1 MNQMQMKYPEA
12 RIKTGISEKLLIVLM
27 SLFLLFH
34 LSAQNSKLVVT
45 TSINLI
51 DGTIAPYNTVQPGDT
66 IFLEAGIRNKLL
78 IRNFTGSVQKPI
90 TFINKAGI
98 VNISTDDYYGISI
111 SNCRYFRFSG
121 MGTSTD
127 YYGIQITKVLVGAG
141 MGISSMSS
149 DIEIDHI
156 LIKNCLTAG
165 IYAKT
170 DPTCT
175 NNVSRETFTQFNTII
190 HDNYISNVGN
200 EGMYIGSSFY
210 SGMTINCNG
219 KDSIVMPPI
228 LDGVKIYNNIVKS
241 TGWDGIQVSSASKNC
256 QIYNDSIINDSQAE
270 VSSQMS
276 GIIMGGGSKCDCFN
290 NFISDG
296 KGDGIENHG
305 LGGTNIYNNI
315 IVNAGISY
323 YPNDPTKMKHGI
335 FISDVS
341 VMKDSSFN
349 IIFNNIINAKTDGI
363 RFQSINS
370 KNNLIASNLIFH
382 SGTYNIPSLI
392 DNYVVIPNAL
402 SDVLLKN
409 NFFTKNIQD
418 AGISL
423 TDYTILPGSPLIK
436 KAYYNNMGVQ
446 FDFKYTPRPTGVIS
460 DIGAIMHDA
469 GIDTLSSLSNES
481 ALLFPNPANNLLT
494 IRCLS
499 LTTGMIE
506 FLVYNLTGELVLQ
519 QARQIYTPGVQ
530 EFQVTVD
537 KLASGVFIYSIQNG
551 KQISNG
557 KFIKF
562 K

>member
-1 MNQMQMKYPEA
+1 MKYPEA

-382 SGTYNIPSLI
+382 SGTYNIPSLN

-436 KAYYNNMGVQ
+436 KAYFNNMGVQ

-481 ALLFPNPANNLLT
+481 ALLFPNPAINLLT

>member
-1 MNQMQMKYPEA
+1 MNPTQMKYLA
-12 RIKTGISEKLLIVLM
+12 ALINTGICEKLVIVLM
-27 SLFLLFH
+27 SLFSLFH
-34 LSAQNSKLVVT
+34 LNAQNSKLVVT

-78 IRNFTGSVQKPI
+78 IRNFTGSAQKPI

-121 MGTSTD
+121 MGTSSD

-382 SGTYNIPSLI
+382 SGTYNIPSLN

-436 KAYYNNMGVQ
+436 KAYFNNMGVQ

-481 ALLFPNPANNLLT
+481 ALLFPNPAINLLT

>member
-1 MNQMQMKYPEA
+1 
-12 RIKTGISEKLLIVLM
+12 
-27 SLFLLFH
+27 
-34 LSAQNSKLVVT
+34 
-45 TSINLI
+45 
-51 DGTIAPYNTVQPGDT
+51 
-66 IFLEAGIRNKLL
+66 
-78 IRNFTGSVQKPI
+78 
-90 TFINKAGI
+90 
-98 VNISTDDYYGISI
+98 
-111 SNCRYFRFSG
+111 
-121 MGTSTD
+121 
-127 YYGIQITKVLVGAG
+127 
-141 MGISSMSS
+141 
-149 DIEIDHI
+149 
-156 LIKNCLTAG
+156 
-165 IYAKT
+165 
-170 DPTCT
+170 
-175 NNVSRETFTQFNTII
+175 
-190 HDNYISNVGN
+190 
-200 EGMYIGSSFY
+200 
-210 SGMTINCNG
+210 
-219 KDSIVMPPI
+219 
-228 LDGVKIYNNIVKS
+228 
-241 TGWDGIQVSSASKNC
+241 
-256 QIYNDSIINDSQAE
+256 
-270 VSSQMS
+270 MS

-382 SGTYNIPSLI
+382 TGTYNIPSLN
-392 DNYVVIPNAL
+392 DYYVIIPNAL
-402 SDVLLKN
+402 SDVLLRN

-537 KLASGVFIYSIQNG
+537 KLASGVFIYSIQKG

>member
-1 MNQMQMKYPEA
+1 MKYPEA

>member
-1 MNQMQMKYPEA
+1 MKYPEA

-34 LSAQNSKLVVT
+34 LSAQNRKLVVT

-78 IRNFTGSVQKPI
+78 IRNFTGSAQKPI

-121 MGTSTD
+121 MGTSYD

-537 KLASGVFIYSIQNG
+537 KLASGVFIYSIQKG

>member
-34 LSAQNSKLVVT
+34 LSAQNRKLVVT

-382 SGTYNIPSLI
+382 SGTYNIPSLN

-436 KAYYNNMGVQ
+436 KAYFNNMGVQ

-481 ALLFPNPANNLLT
+481 ALLFPNPAINLLT

>member
-1 MNQMQMKYPEA
+1 MKFPSANITKSVY
-12 RIKTGISEKLLIVLM
+12 EKLLLILM
-27 SLFLLFH
+27 TLFSLINLK
-34 LSAQNSKLVVT
+34 AQNSNLVVNS
-45 TSINLI
+45 SINII
-51 DGTIAPYNTVQPGDT
+51 DGTIAPYSSVHPGDT
-66 IFLEAGIRNKLL
+66 IYIQSGQRNKLL
-78 IRNFTGSVQKPI
+78 IRNFTGSAQKPI
-90 TFINKAGI
+90 TFMNKGGI

-121 MGTSTD
+121 QGTSTD

-141 MGISSMSS
+141 MGVSSMSS

-156 LIKNCLTAG
+156 LIENCLTAG

-175 NNVSRETFTQFNTII
+175 NNISRENFTQFNTII

-219 KDSIVMPPI
+219 KDSLVMPPI

-305 LGGTNIYNNI
+305 LGGTKIFNNI
-315 IVNAGISY
+315 IVNAGITY

-341 VMKDSSFN
+341 AMKDSSVS
-349 IIFNNIINAKTDGI
+349 ILFNNILNAKTDGI
-363 RFQSINS
+363 RFQSING

-382 SGTYNIPSLI
+382 SGNNNIPSLI
-392 DNYVVIPNAL
+392 DNYVIIPNAS
-402 SDVLLKN
+402 SDVQLKN
-409 NFFTKNIQD
+409 NYFTKNILE

-423 TDYTILPGSPLIK
+423 SDYTILPGSPLIK
-436 KAYYNNMGVQ
+436 KAYSNNMGVD
-446 FDFKYTPRPTGVIS
+446 FDFKYQPRPLGEIS
-460 DIGAIMHDA
+460 DIGALMHHPN
-469 GIDTLSSLSNES
+469 IDSLFPSDS
-481 ALLFPNPANNLLT
+481 ATPLLYPNPANNLIT
-494 IRCLS
+494 IRCQSFTTDMIDLHVYS
-499 LTTGMIE
+499 LIGGIVLE
-506 FLVYNLTGELVLQ
+506 QSKQVYST
-519 QARQIYTPGVQ
+519 GVQ
-530 EFQVTVD
+530 EFLVPID
-537 KLASGVFIYSIQNG
+537 KLSAGVYVYSIQIG
-551 KQISNG
+551 KQIFNG
-557 KFIKF
+557 KFLKF